1 MAKDEAAPKMKR
13 KAYEKE
19 LRKLQEQLC
28 HLQEWVKAEKAK
40 VIIIFEGR
48 DAAGKGGTI
57 KALTE
62 KVSPRV
68 FRVCALPAPS
78 DRQKSQLFLQ
88 RYIEYFPAGGEIVI
102 FDRSWYNRAGV
113 EYVMGFCSREEH
125 KRFLEL
131 TPQIEQ
137 FAVDAGIILIKLW
150 LEASMEEQEIR
161 FQARIDDPLRQW
173 KLSPMDTESF
183 NRWYDYSRARDM
195 MFEATDT
202 KYAPWRL
209 VRSNDKR
216 KARLNVISH
225 ILKTIPYKKVKREKV
240 KLPKRTHKGRYDDQA
255 SLQRDEVRRGAV
267 LAPTKNEHGAEPHK
281 GGSRRVPH
289 CIVMVTPPTAAEA
302 SRPTLGPLSCRMTP
316 LAFCNCTPPAPAAS
330 APPAPPAA

>member
-1 MAKDEAAPKMKR
+1 MAKHQPAEKMKR
-13 KAYEKE
+13 KDYEKE
-19 LRKLQEQLC
+19 LEKLQVELC
-28 HLQEWVKAEKAK
+28 QLQEWVKAEKLK

-88 RYIEYFPAGGEIVI
+88 RYIEQFPAGGEIVI

-113 EYVMGFCSREEH
+113 EYVMGFCSPAEH

-131 TPQIEQ
+131 CPLVEK

-150 LEASMEEQEIR
+150 LEVGMEEQELR
-161 FQARIDDPLRQW
+161 FKARIEDPLRQW
-173 KLSPMDTESF
+173 KLSPMDTASF
-183 NRWYDYSRARDM
+183 GRWYDYSRARDM

-202 KYAPWRL
+202 RHAPWRL
-209 VRSNDKR
+209 IRSDDKR
-216 KARLNVISH
+216 RARLNVISH
-225 ILKTIPYKKVKREKV
+225 ILKKIPYKKIAREKV
-240 KLPKRTHKGRYDDQA
+240 KLPKRSDKGGYNDQA
-255 SLQRDEVRRGAV
+255 SLRRLKFV
-267 LAPTKNEHGAEPHK
+267 EE
-281 GGSRRVPH
+281 RY
-289 CIVMVTPPTAAEA
+289 
-302 SRPTLGPLSCRMTP
+302 
-316 LAFCNCTPPAPAAS
+316 
-330 APPAPPAA
+330 

>member
-1 MAKDEAAPKMKR
+1 MAKDEAASKMKR
-13 KAYEKE
+13 KDYEKA
-19 LRKLQEQLC
+19 LRKLQVQLC
-28 HLQEWVKAEKAK
+28 HLQDWVRQEKLR

-88 RYIEYFPAGGEIVI
+88 RYVEQFPAGGEIVI

-113 EYVMGFCSREEH
+113 EYVMGFCSPEQH
-125 KRFLEL
+125 KRFLQL
-131 TPQIEQ
+131 CPQVEK
-137 FAVDAGIILIKLW
+137 FAVEGGIILIKLW
-150 LEASMEEQEIR
+150 LEVGMDEQETR
-161 FQARIDDPLRQW
+161 FRARIEDPLRQW

-183 NRWYDYSRARDM
+183 GRWYDYSRARDM

-202 KYAPWRL
+202 KHAPWRL
-209 VRSNDKR
+209 IRSDDKR
-216 KARLNVISH
+216 RARLNVISH
-225 ILKTIPYKKVKREKV
+225 ILDTIPYKKTTRDKV

-255 SLQRDEVRRGAV
+255 SLRGRKFVEQRY
-267 LAPTKNEHGAEPHK
+267 
-281 GGSRRVPH
+281 
-289 CIVMVTPPTAAEA
+289 
-302 SRPTLGPLSCRMTP
+302 
-316 LAFCNCTPPAPAAS
+316 
-330 APPAPPAA
+330 

>member
-1 MAKDEAAPKMKR
+1 MAKEKSAQKMKR
-13 KAYEKE
+13 KVYEKE

-68 FRVCALPAPS
+68 FRVSALPAPS
-78 DRQKSQLFLQ
+78 DRQKTQLFLQ
-88 RYIEYFPAGGEIVI
+88 RYIENFPAGGEIVI

-113 EYVMGFCSREEH
+113 EYVMGFCSSNEH

-131 TPQIEQ
+131 CPPVEKV
-137 FAVDAGIILIKLW
+137 AVEGGIILIKLW
-150 LEASMEEQEIR
+150 LEVGMEEQEVR
-161 FQARIDDPLRQW
+161 FQARIEDPLRQW

-195 MFEATDT
+195 MFDATDT
-202 KYAPWRL
+202 KHAPWRL
-209 VRSNDKR
+209 IRSDDKR
-216 KARLNVISH
+216 KARLNIISH
-225 ILKTIPYKKVKREKV
+225 ILKTIPYKKVAREKV
-240 KLPKRTHKGRYDDQA
+240 KLPKRTHKGRYDDQS
-255 SLQRDEVRRGAV
+255 SL
-267 LAPTKNEHGAEPHK
+267 K
-281 GGSRRVPH
+281 GMKFVEERY
-289 CIVMVTPPTAAEA
+289 
-302 SRPTLGPLSCRMTP
+302 
-316 LAFCNCTPPAPAAS
+316 
-330 APPAPPAA
+330 